1 MLKEESKSSLEEYP
15 SLKNNE
21 SLNQTVEIKVDR

>member
-1 MLKEESKSSLEEYP
+1 MLKEKSKSSLEESP

-21 SLNQTVEIKVDR
+21 SLNQTVEIKVGR